1 MKLFLDPRLG
11 FFHTGTVMSNAIQIA
26 FYVGF
31 KEIFLLGFD
40 LGNANQP
47 RFYEN
52 TEDVVRSGLLN
63 DYEEHIKPFMLL
75 TKLASKKTG
84 VGVYNCSPVSLLPYS
99 IIPYRDFNSLFF

>member
-1 MKLFLDPRLG
+1 
-11 FFHTGTVMSNAIQIA
+11 MSNAIQIA
-26 FYVGF
+26 FYLGF

-47 RFYEN
+47 RFYEH

-75 TKLASKKTG
+75 TKLASKKQAW
-84 VGVYNCSPVSLLPYS
+84 VSITALRLPCFH
-99 IIPYRDFNSLFF
+99 IQ